1 MHVPRQLIK
10 SVISGVDRLRRIE
23 LTSFGDL
30 LRRDFFCFD
39 FSPAS
44 ASTGKCGLQIIVI
57 DKINVEIANTRDNRL
72 DIYFHLVANG
82 QDVGVFGDPS
92 Y

>member
-10 SVISGVDRLRRIE
+10 SVISGIDRLRRIE
-23 LTSFGDL
+23 LTSFDDL
-30 LRRDFFCFD
+30 LRRDFFCLD

-44 ASTGKCGLQIIVI
+44 ASKCSLQIIVI
-57 DKINVEIANTRDNRL
+57 DKIDVEIANTRDNRL

-92 Y
+92 C